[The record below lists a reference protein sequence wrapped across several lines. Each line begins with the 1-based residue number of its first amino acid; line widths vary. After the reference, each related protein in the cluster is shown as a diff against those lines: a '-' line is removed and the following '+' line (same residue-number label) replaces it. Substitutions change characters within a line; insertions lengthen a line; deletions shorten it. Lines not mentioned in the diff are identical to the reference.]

1 MVFCVQRFKTVPGAE
16 KPLPRGKATA
26 RKEIFMRNSTLC
38 YIEKDGCY
46 LMMHRVKKEK
56 DINKDKWI
64 GVGGGFLDDESP
76 EDCVRREA
84 LEETGLVLK
93 DPKLLSVVTFVC
105 EGAETEQMFLFKSF
119 DFEGTLSDCDEGV
132 LEWVPKTELYGLDL
146 WAGDRIFLR
155 RIENG
160 CDFFTLKLVYDS
172 RGNLL
177 EAVLNGTDNVIKE
190 AEV

>member
-1 MVFCVQRFKTVPGAE
+1 
-16 KPLPRGKATA
+16 
-26 RKEIFMRNSTLC
+26 MRNSTLC

-46 LMMHRVKKEK
+46 LMLHRVRKKN

-64 GVGGGFLDDESP
+64 GVGGGFLTNESP
-76 EDCVRREA
+76 EECVRREA
-84 LEETGLVLK
+84 LEETGLLLK

-119 DFEGTLSDCDEGV
+119 DFEGKLIDCDEGV
-132 LEWVPKTELYGLDL
+132 LEWVPKDKLYDLDL

-160 CDFFTLKLVYDS
+160 CDFFTLKLVYDKA
-172 RGNLL
+172 GGLL
-177 EAVLNGTDNVIKE
+177 EATLNGNENVLDE
-190 AEV
+190 AFD